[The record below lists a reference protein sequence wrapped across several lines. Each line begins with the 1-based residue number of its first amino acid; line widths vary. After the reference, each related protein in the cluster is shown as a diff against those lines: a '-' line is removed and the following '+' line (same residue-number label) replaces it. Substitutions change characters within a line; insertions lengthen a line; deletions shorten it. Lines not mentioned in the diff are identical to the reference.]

1 MIPLFPHNRN
11 KIIIPYPL
19 LLSSSLP
26 PSLAEMKGRVNSCVT
41 GRVVERG
48 ERLSPWQPV
57 TEGGQ
62 EVPPTYREAQGGS
75 LSVEALSAE
84 GEAWVWF

>member
-11 KIIIPYPL
+11 KIILPYPL

-48 ERLSPWQPV
+48 EQLSPWQPV

-62 EVPPTYREAQGGS
+62 EGPPAQRGG